1 MNDINGTKLAVVG
14 GDMRM
19 LYCAKELAARGF
31 ETALSGFDGAGADPG
46 GAVRCRTAADALAA
60 SSAVILPVPYSTDG
74 CRLNCPFSA
83 SETRI
88 DDLLGLL
95 RPSQLL
101 LAGVCRPAL
110 VSAAEERGL
119 DVTDY
124 MNDEALAIYNARA
137 TAEGALSALIRELP
151 VTLLG
156 RRVLVTG
163 YGRVGS
169 AVAALLK
176 ATGCDVTVCARRRSA
191 LASAECAGCRTAD
204 IKRLCRAAAE
214 NEVIINTVPDMI
226 LDRNVLSSVPADTL
240 IVDLASL
247 PGGVDT
253 EYAGKLG
260 LRVCRELSLPG
271 RCSPATAGAR
281 IADAVVSILER
292 RGII

>member
-31 ETALSGFDGAGADPG
+31 ETALYGFDGADPG
-46 GAVRCRTAADALAA
+46 GAVKCGTAADAVIS
-60 SSAVILPVPYSTDG
+60 SSAVILPVPYSSDG
-74 CRLNCPFSA
+74 CRLNCPFST

-88 DDLLGLL
+88 DDLLDSV
-95 RPSQLL
+95 RPSQLV

-110 VSAAEERGL
+110 VSAAEERGI

-137 TAEGALSALIRELP
+137 TAEGTLSALIRELP

-169 AVAALLK
+169 AVAALLT
-176 ATGCDVTVCARRRSA
+176 AVGCDVTVCARRRPA
-191 LASAECAGCRTAD
+191 LAAAECAGCRTVEM
-204 IKRLCRAAAE
+204 KRLCRAAADKD
-214 NEVIINTVPDMI
+214 VIINTVPDMI
-226 LDRNVLSSVPADTL
+226 LDRNVLSSVSAGTL

-253 EYAGKLG
+253 ECAGKLG
-260 LRVCRELSLPG
+260 LRVCRELSVPG
-271 RCSPATAGAR
+271 RCSPETAGFR
-281 IADAVVSILER
+281 IAEAVVSILER

>member
-60 SSAVILPVPYSTDG
+60 SSAVILPVQYSTDG

-119 DVTDY
+119 
-124 MNDEALAIYNARA
+124 
-137 TAEGALSALIRELP
+137 
-151 VTLLG
+151 
-156 RRVLVTG
+156 
-163 YGRVGS
+163 
-169 AVAALLK
+169 
-176 ATGCDVTVCARRRSA
+176 DVTVCARRRSA

-247 PGGVDT
+247 PGGVDA

-281 IADAVVSILER
+281 IADAVV
-292 RGII
+292 